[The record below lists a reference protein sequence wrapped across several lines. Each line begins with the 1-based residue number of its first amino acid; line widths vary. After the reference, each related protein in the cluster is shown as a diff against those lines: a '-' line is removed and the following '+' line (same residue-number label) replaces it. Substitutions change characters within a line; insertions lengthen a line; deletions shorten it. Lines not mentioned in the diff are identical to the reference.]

1 MIDES
6 NFSKVLELLEFVK
19 NGNRYTKQ
27 YVDYSCEMIVDFDQ
41 KKMIYPDKIEGWER
55 ISKFGKNEFFVQ
67 FECVDRLLTKGYRPE
82 HIEIEKSWRLGHDP
96 SGGRGDVCVYNEDR
110 SEMLFIIECKT
121 AGKEYKKAYNDTLAD
136 GGQIFPYWQQEGAT
150 KWLAL
155 YTSELVDNKIDYKCP
170 VISCTDDPNFVMQAK
185 KDASVHL
192 YANTNTATEK
202 YDVWQETYGGKFNEN
217 NLIFSDDTVAYKIGI
232 KPLVKGKLVDF
243 SADDKIVNQFEEILR
258 HNSVSDKENAFNR
271 LIALFICKLVD
282 EIQKS
287 DNDVVEFQ
295 YKVGTDTYES
305 LQDRLQKLHK
315 EGMEKFMKEDI
326 FYVSDDYAEKLVQQ
340 YTGQKRTKMIE
351 ELKSTLRVLKFYTNN
366 DFAFKDVHNEELF
379 YQNGKILVEVVQLF
393 QKYRIIGSNN
403 LQLLGD
409 LFEQLLNKGFKQ
421 NEGQFFTPIPITHFI
436 WDSIPLEK
444 IVKHDDKT
452 ELPKVIDY
460 ACGAG
465 HFLTEGYE
473 AISEYLG
480 RENLEKSWEKEY
492 LYGIE
497 KDYRLAR
504 VSKISLF
511 MHGAGDGNII
521 FGDGLDNYPEKGVE
535 NNQFDILVAN
545 PPYSVAAFK
554 PHLNLKNNSFLLFDS
569 ISNAGKEI
577 ETLFTERIAQLVSPN
592 GIAAVIL
599 PTSILDKD
607 YVSFIGAREVILTN
621 FNLRAIVQM
630 ENKTFGATGQNTVI
644 LFMEKYSEPPKR
656 SDLVADSV
664 EAIFSCCD
672 LADWEDNV
680 IFAEYLG
687 KIGVSS
693 FEYMQIITRK
703 LDYTDWK
710 DHVYFGA
717 YVSKFSGLS
726 NIKNK
731 KSQKTFKALDVQK
744 QMEWLNKEFY
754 DFVIVKEKEKVAV
767 FSFVYNQR
775 TLVVHAPKAVK
786 KQEKFLGY
794 KWNNRKGSEGIQTLN
809 LGGMLFNPHKRYSTG
824 YLSEIIRASF
834 DGNVIENKELEPY
847 YTYLDL
853 HNMIDFSGVAFTKKI
868 KTTGVR
874 IKKAKTGTTVYYL
887 SNSLF
892 DLQLG
897 DRVVADE
904 QLVEG
909 GKIPVYSANVYEPFG
924 FIDSEILE
932 DYSRDSIIWGI
943 DGDWMV
949 TTIDKN
955 IPFYPT
961 DHCGVLR
968 TDEKRVNPKYLAM
981 ALEVEG
987 KLEKF
992 SRNNRASIQRIKSLS
1007 VRLPDEKSE
1016 QDKFV
1021 EEIEKIDC
1029 KIDKMHREVKAID
1042 DTINDYFMSIFG
1054 DVIGAG
1060 NTITIKEAIDKGIIE
1075 KPLDG
1080 NHGEKHPKATDF
1092 VSEGIP
1098 FIMANNLINGEVDL
1112 KNCAFITKKQAESLD
1127 KGFAKSG
1134 DVLLTH
1140 KGTIGRTA
1148 ILEFDGEY
1156 VVLTPQVTYYR
1167 SVSSV
1172 KKEFIKAYFDTD
1184 YFQSVIKQMASTGS
1198 TRDYVG
1204 ITAQQDLPFFIPDEK
1219 LQDKFVE
1226 FFNQKLSEKKNKI
1239 SEINKLEKKRIEMIE
1254 KRFIE

>member
-1 MIDES
+1 MIDQN
-6 NFSKVLELLEFVK
+6 NFSRVLELLDFVK
-19 NGNRYTKQ
+19 SGNRYTKQ
-27 YVDYSCEMIVDFDQ
+27 YDNFSCKMIVDFEQ
-41 KKMIYPDKIEGWER
+41 KKMIYPDKIKGWER
-55 ISKFGKNEFFVQ
+55 VSKFGKNEFFVQ
-67 FECVDRLLTKGYRPE
+67 FECIDRLLTKGYRPE
-82 HIEIEKSWRLGHDP
+82 HIEIEKSWPMGHDP
-96 SGGRGDVCVYNEDR
+96 SGGRGDICVYNENG

-136 GGQIFPYWQQEGAT
+136 GGQIFSYWQQEGAT

-155 YTSELVDNKIDYKCP
+155 YTSELADNKIDYKCP
-170 VISCTDDPNFVMQAK
+170 VISCADDPNFIIQSK

-192 YANTNTATEK
+192 YTNANTATEK
-202 YDVWQETYGGKFNEN
+202 YNVWQETYGGKFNEN

-232 KPLVKGKLVDF
+232 KPLIKGKLVDF

-282 EIQKS
+282 EMQKS
-287 DNDVVEFQ
+287 DNDIVEFQ

-326 FYVSDDYAEKLVQQ
+326 FYVADDYAEKLVQQ
-340 YTGQKRTKMIE
+340 YTGQKRSKMIE

-421 NEGQFFTPIPITHFI
+421 NEGQFFTPIPVTRFI

-444 IVKHDDKT
+444 IVKHDNKT

-480 RENLEKSWEKEY
+480 LDNLEKSWEKEY

-511 MHGAGDGNII
+511 MHGAGEGNII

-554 PHLNLKNNSFLLFDS
+554 PHLNLKNNSFVLFDS

-577 ETLFTERIAQLVSPN
+577 ETLFTERIAQLVKPN

-607 YVSFIGAREVILTN
+607 YVSFIGAREIILAN
-621 FNLRAIVQM
+621 YKLRAIVQM

-644 LFMEKYSEPPKR
+644 LFMEKYSEPPRR

-664 EAIFSCCD
+664 EAIFSCSD
-672 LADWEDNV
+672 LTDWEDNV
-680 IFAEYLG
+680 IFAEYLS
-687 KIGVSS
+687 KIGISS
-693 FEYMQIITRK
+693 FEYMQIVERT

-710 DHVYFGA
+710 DHIYFGA
-717 YVSKFSGLS
+717 YVSKFNGLS
-726 NIKNK
+726 HIKNK
-731 KSQKTFKALDVQK
+731 KGQKTFKALEVRK
-744 QMEWLNKEFY
+744 QMEWLNREFY
-754 DFVIVKEKEKVAV
+754 DWVIEKEKEKVTI

-775 TLVVHAPKAVK
+775 TLVVHAPKSVK
-786 KQEKFLGY
+786 KQERFLGY

-809 LGGMLFNPHKRYSTG
+809 PGGMLFNPYKRYSTG

-834 DGNVIENKELEPY
+834 DEHVVENKELEPY

-874 IKKAKTGTTVYYL
+874 IKKAKEGTTVFYL
-887 SNSLF
+887 SNALF

-897 DRVVADE
+897 DRVLANE
-904 QLVEG
+904 QLVED
-909 GKIPVYSANVYEPFG
+909 GKIPIYSANVHEPFG
-924 FIDSEILE
+924 FIDSENLE

-1007 VRLPDEKSE
+1007 VRLPDKKSE

-1021 EEIEKIDC
+1021 QKIEKIDC
-1029 KIDKMHREVKAID
+1029 KIDELHREVKSID
-1042 DTINDYFMSIFG
+1042 DTINAYFMSVFG
-1054 DVIGAG
+1054 DVIEKNA
-1060 NTITIKEAIDKGIIE
+1060 ITIRDAIDRGIIA
-1075 KPLDG
+1075 KPMDG

-1092 VSEGIP
+1092 VSDGIP
-1098 FIMANNLINGEVDL
+1098 FIMANNLIDGEVDL
-1112 KNCAFITKKQAESLD
+1112 KNCAFITKRQAESLD

-1167 SVSSV
+1167 ALSSV

-1184 YFQSVIKQMASTGS
+1184 YFQSAIKRIASTGS

-1219 LQDKFVE
+1219 LQDRFVE
-1226 FFNQKLSEKKNKI
+1226 FFNIKFSEKKNKMG
-1239 SEINKLEKKRIEMIE
+1239 EINNLETMRSEMIE
-1254 KRFIE
+1254 KRFVE

>member
-6 NFSKVLELLEFVK
+6 NFAKVLELLKFVK
-19 NGNRYTKQ
+19 SGNIYAKH
-27 YVDYSCEMIVDFDQ
+27 YVDFSCEMIVDFDQ

-55 ISKFGKNEFFVQ
+55 ISKFSKNEFFVQ

-96 SGGRGDVCVYNEDR
+96 SGGRGDVCVYNEDH

-155 YTSELVDNKIDYKCP
+155 YTSELIDDRIEYKCP
-170 VISCTDDPNFVMQAK
+170 VISCTDDPNFVLQAK
-185 KDASVHL
+185 KDSSVHL

-202 YDVWQETYGGKFNEN
+202 FDVWVETYGHKFNET

-232 KPLVKGKLVDF
+232 KPLVKGKLIDF

-287 DNDVVEFQ
+287 DDDIVEFQ

-351 ELKSTLRVLKFYTNN
+351 ELRSTLRVLKFYTNN

-436 WDSIPLEK
+436 WDSIPLDNMIK
-444 IVKHDDKT
+444 RDDKT
-452 ELPKVIDY
+452 ELPIVIDY
-460 ACGAG
+460 TCGAG

-473 AISEYLG
+473 AITECVG
-480 RENLEKSWEKEY
+480 KENLEKSWEKDY
-492 LYGIE
+492 LFGIE

-511 MHGAGDGNII
+511 MHGAGEGNII

-535 NNQFDILVAN
+535 NSKFDILVAN

-554 PHLNLKNNSFLLFDS
+554 PHLNLKNNSFLLLNS

-607 YVSFIGAREVILTN
+607 YISFVGAREIILTN
-621 FNLRAIVQM
+621 FKLRAIVQM

-644 LFMEKYSEPPKR
+644 LFMEKYNEPPR
-656 SDLVADSV
+656 RCDLVADSV
-664 EAIFSCCD
+664 EAIFACRD
-672 LADWEDNV
+672 LSDWEDNL
-680 IFAEYLG
+680 IFAEYLS

-693 FEYMQIITRK
+693 FEYLQFIK
-703 LDYTDWK
+703 KSLDYTDWK

-717 YVSKFSGLS
+717 YVNKFNSLS
-726 NIKNK
+726 NIKTK
-731 KSQKTFKALDVQK
+731 KEQKTFKSLTHQE

-754 DFVIVKEKEKVAV
+754 DFVLVREKEKVTV

-809 LGGMLFNPHKRYSTG
+809 LGGMLYNPNQRYSTG
-824 YLSEIIRASF
+824 YLSEIVRASF
-834 DGNVIENKELEPY
+834 EENIVENKELEPY

-853 HNMIDFSGVAFTKKI
+853 HNMIDFSGVPFTKKI

-874 IKKAKTGTTVYYL
+874 IKKVKAGTAVYYL

-897 DRVVADE
+897 DRVVAGE
-904 QLVEG
+904 QLIED

-968 TDEKRVNPKYLAM
+968 TNEKKVNPKYLAM

-987 KLEKF
+987 RLEKF
-992 SRNNRASIQRIKSLS
+992 SRNNRASIQKIKALS
-1007 VRLPDEKSE
+1007 VRLPDKKSE
-1016 QDKFV
+1016 QNKFV
-1021 EEIEKIDC
+1021 KDIEKIDN
-1029 KIDKMHREVKAID
+1029 KIMEMHQKVNIIDEAI
-1042 DTINDYFMSIFG
+1042 NEYFMSIFG
-1054 DVIGAG
+1054 DVILGG
-1060 NTITIKEAIDKGIIE
+1060 NTITIKDAIDKGIID

-1092 VSEGIP
+1092 VAAGVP
-1098 FIMANNLINGEVDL
+1098 FIMANNLIDGEVDL
-1112 KNCAFITKKQAESLD
+1112 KNCAFITERQAETLD

-1148 ILEFDGEY
+1148 LLECDNEY

-1167 SVSSV
+1167 AKSVI
-1172 KKEFIKAYFDTD
+1172 KKEFIKVFFDTD
-1184 YFQSVIKQMASTGS
+1184 FFQAAIKQMASTGS

-1204 ITAQQDLPFFIPDEK
+1204 ITAQQDLPFIVPEEK
-1219 LQDKFVE
+1219 LQETFVE
-1226 FFNQKLSEKKNKI
+1226 FFNKKFSEKKKI
-1239 SEINKLEKKRIEMIE
+1239 IKEIDKFEKKRVEMIE